1 MTDES
6 GFELKITNMSKIE
19 KAIIANGS
27 NRAEVKLNQDRLDG
41 NEHNLRYRT
50 GWDFN
55 DACETSLTD
64 EKINIVIDSKAGI
77 GLDWE
82 EVTRELANEVVREY
96 VQNILADK
104 KIQPLY
110 RGKAKDIIEVR
121 EYKA

>member
-6 GFELKITNMSKIE
+6 GFELKITNMSKIK
-19 KAIIANGS
+19 KAIVANGT
-27 NRAEVKLNQDRLDG
+27 NRAEVKLNQDRLNG

-55 DACETSLTD
+55 DACEASLTD
-64 EKINIVIDSKAGI
+64 EKINIVVETNAGI

-96 VQNILADK
+96 VQNILSDK

>member
-1 MTDES
+1 MTNDS

-19 KAIIANGS
+19 KAITANGT

-55 DACETSLTD
+55 DACESSLTD
-64 EKINIVIDSKAGI
+64 EKINIVIETNAGI

-104 KIQPLY
+104 KIQPLN